1 MGDVC
6 ERGRDVEQEV
16 EDDEVV
22 PLLRLVLQLGALH
35 PHARPHEALQS
46 VRGSSFNDVR
56 TEGEGGKIPCFY
68 QEHLKFRRGVMG

>member
-1 MGDVC
+1 MQTHLNGDGVRDVG

-46 VRGSSFNDVR
+46 VKRSSLNDVR
-56 TEGEGGKIPCFY
+56 VEVGRGIP
-68 QEHLKFRRGVMG
+68 

>member
-1 MGDVC
+1 MQTHLNGDGVGDVG

-35 PHARPHEALQS
+35 PHARPYEALGLK
-46 VRGSSFNDVR
+46 GSSLNDVR
-56 TEGEGGKIPCFY
+56 VKLG
-68 QEHLKFRRGVMG
+68 RGYPNFVASI